1 MRFLPLALLPLLVSG
16 CTYDYAQRMDRVS
29 YSAGN
34 AVRANLEAQT
44 VNPAKK
50 SMYSTAGLGKNG
62 PILPIVAAAPVQ

>member
-1 MRFLPLALLPLLVSG
+1 MRLLPLALLSLLLSA
-16 CTYDYAQRMDRVS
+16 CTSDYAQRMDRVS

-44 VNPAKK
+44 INPSKK

-62 PILPIVAAAPVQ
+62 PIIPLAAAAPVQ